1 MRTPLPFSALAWT
14 PDLAGA
20 LAEASA
26 AIARLDARICASSFG
41 SAWRLRASWTG
52 YATALRLCQV
62 PLEEIDIIAHNC
74 GLRLAGREPPQT
86 MGEPFEA
93 YQPWLVRLTE
103 AEGPHWREDLPF
115 TFDPPESWGEAPA
128 LVRALT
134 LLDAWA
140 RVDRSAAPW
149 LAFPVILRRIGITK
163 APLPCLVA
171 GDAGQR
177 FALDPRPAL
186 LKRLLKQLSR
196 LASDGLTRLER
207 LEQVSRHGAAA
218 ICGERRP
225 GMLAELGRI
234 ALARPYLA
242 PRSLAPELG
251 LSISGAG
258 KLLTRA
264 ARLGLLVET
273 SGRSTW
279 RSYVTPDVALALG
292 LVPPERGRPRLPPP
306 PSPTL
311 DSVLAAFD
319 AEREALD
326 RRFGGLGSTK
336 PPVMVIND

>member
-1 MRTPLPFSALAWT
+1 
-14 PDLAGA
+14 
-20 LAEASA
+20 
-26 AIARLDARICASSFG
+26 
-41 SAWRLRASWTG
+41 
-52 YATALRLCQV
+52 
-62 PLEEIDIIAHNC
+62 
-74 GLRLAGREPPQT
+74 
-86 MGEPFEA
+86 
-93 YQPWLVRLTE
+93 
-103 AEGPHWREDLPF
+103 LPF

-319 AEREALD
+319 AEMEALD